1 MIPIASTLSIL
12 MMSRRKKATI
22 KTSRLANKNI
32 IMSINIINNTKRD
45 KKFTNLDLLL
55 FSLKWMKDSLKKM
68 SLFGTTK
75 TIKKLLVQFLHII
88 WIKRCIL
95 EQFKRKQKLHLNL
108 SINLLNLRKLNRLFK
123 EIIRIDIYL

>member
-45 KKFTNLDLLL
+45 KKSTNLDLLL

-95 EQFKRKQKLHLNL
+95 EQFRRKPKLHLNL